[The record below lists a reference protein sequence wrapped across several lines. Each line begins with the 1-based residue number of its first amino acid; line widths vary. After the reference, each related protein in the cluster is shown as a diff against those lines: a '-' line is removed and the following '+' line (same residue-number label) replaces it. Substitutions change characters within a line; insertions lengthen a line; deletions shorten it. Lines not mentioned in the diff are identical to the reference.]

1 MAVNSVETLIKRSN
15 VQGSGQVQT
24 AGLISEGFGDQ
35 TGVHPA
41 PGTEGQSTH
50 TTIDKNLSLHG
61 AELPDDFHTGG
72 DKEYAQCYTYVTPGG
87 HIVEYNDT
95 SGSERVMIRHKKGH
109 GIELCPDGSI
119 LLTGRRRV
127 EGTDEDYSL
136 NVGGDGNLKFTNLT
150 IDVAQDFNVNV
161 GGEYNVKS
169 ADKTEEIKGSSTSTI
184 YGDDNK
190 VVNGNQSNI
199 VTGGGMHQFLQGLN
213 TAVKGDC
220 RYAVE
225 GELTIAS
232 SGTLSMTSEGEVVIT
247 APNTNIAADSLSVF
261 GATGTIGGEG
271 IIAYVNNIYGTSGT
285 FTEGMTAPTFHGDLD
300 GTAATAATSLHQS
313 YSDGSGPGYSPST
326 GSQGSITNTAT
337 NTTATVEPTAA
348 LLTEYKKSDRGIN
361 EVIIDPDNTIKNNI
375 DASVKTGG
383 VTNVTLTPQQTRAKM
398 RDPAHRSNPSFIT
411 TQIAEGNLSP
421 DYAKTAPP
429 NVSSVVDTTKLTI
442 QGQTPM
448 GTPSTYLTSK
458 KIRAV

>member
-136 NVGGDGNLKFTNLT
+136 NVGGDG
-150 IDVAQDFNVNV
+150 
-161 GGEYNVKS
+161 
-169 ADKTEEIKGSSTSTI
+169 
-184 YGDDNK
+184 
-190 VVNGNQSNI
+190 
-199 VTGGGMHQFLQGLN
+199 
-213 TAVKGDC
+213 
-220 RYAVE
+220 
-225 GELTIAS
+225 
-232 SGTLSMTSEGEVVIT
+232 
-247 APNTNIAADSLSVF
+247 SL
-261 GATGTIGGEG
+261 I
-271 IIAYVNNIYGTSGT
+271 
-285 FTEGMTAPTFHGDLD
+285 
-300 GTAATAATSLHQS
+300 
-313 YSDGSGPGYSPST
+313 
-326 GSQGSITNTAT
+326 
-337 NTTATVEPTAA
+337 
-348 LLTEYKKSDRGIN
+348 
-361 EVIIDPDNTIKNNI
+361 
-375 DASVKTGG
+375 
-383 VTNVTLTPQQTRAKM
+383 
-398 RDPAHRSNPSFIT
+398 
-411 TQIAEGNLSP
+411 
-421 DYAKTAPP
+421 
-429 NVSSVVDTTKLTI
+429 
-442 QGQTPM
+442 
-448 GTPSTYLTSK
+448 
-458 KIRAV
+458 